1 MSVNSNGYIQLGGDM
16 KQISTIFAILLLS
29 LPFAQDRAVT
39 ITGNCLL
46 EGETEHSGT
55 EVHFAA
61 VSGSAET
68 NTFTTN
74 GNGDFIAGLP
84 ERIYIV
90 TFSHDG
96 FIPVTL
102 PGELNFFEVPD
113 IKFFKSKI

>member
-1 MSVNSNGYIQLGGDM
+1 M

-55 EVHFAA
+55 EIHFAA

-68 NTFTTN
+68 NTFTHFQTMLKFTN
-74 GNGDFIAGLP
+74 IHQNQRWI
-84 ERIYIV
+84 I
-90 TFSHDG
+90 
-96 FIPVTL
+96 
-102 PGELNFFEVPD
+102 
-113 IKFFKSKI
+113 